1 MTSHPLYWHRIHCI
15 CVITSTVL
23 MISHQVNCWDHI
35 RYIWRHH
42 IHCIWHHCT
51 ECVSSHPLFQWY
63 NTLCMYDI
71 TPKLCIIS
79 YTLYKAP
86 GPHFMTSHQ
95 IMYEITGPVFMTSL
109 PIYLQRHPPNLC
121 HHNDSID
128 RLRPTVCMTS
138 RPLYLCHLMH
148 STQRHIHSL
157 WLHTIVIITLQ
168 PRHSGHHTPY
178 MWQYKHGNTNI
189 ISAIW
194 PTISN
199 TSSTVSVSSNPRY
212 PL

>member
-1 MTSHPLYWHRIHCI
+1 
-15 CVITSTVL
+15 
-23 MISHQVNCWDHI
+23 
-35 RYIWRHH
+35 
-42 IHCIWHHCT
+42 
-51 ECVSSHPLFQWY
+51 
-63 NTLCMYDI
+63 
-71 TPKLCIIS
+71 
-79 YTLYKAP
+79 
-86 GPHFMTSHQ
+86 
-95 IMYEITGPVFMTSL
+95 MYEITCPVFMTSL

-138 RPLYLCHLMH
+138 RPLYLCHLMP

-178 MWQYKHGNTNI
+178 MWQYQHGNTNI

-199 TSSTVSVSSNPRY
+199 PTSTVSVSSNPRY
-212 PL
+212 PLYHTHSLYDITHTIRVASYSVCLLSQQLFMTLYPSVCNIISSIFMT